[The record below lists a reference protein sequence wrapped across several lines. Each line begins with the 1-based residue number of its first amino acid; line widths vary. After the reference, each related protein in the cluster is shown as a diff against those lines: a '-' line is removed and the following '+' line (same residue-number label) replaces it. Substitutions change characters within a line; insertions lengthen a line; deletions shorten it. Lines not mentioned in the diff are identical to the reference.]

1 MDSTASAKRGTR
13 SKTGCA
19 TCRTRKL
26 KCDEIRP
33 VCARCSKSRL
43 KCDWDQPVR
52 RARTRVLTVNAPS
65 NRLLAPADASHAS
78 PHSTESV
85 IRDETR
91 SSVTSSSS
99 SSPRKALDVQSPLS
113 LVPSALSTA
122 HIPLSNALQLTPQ
135 DQQSFV
141 YVQNSVMVLRIG
153 KPFQWSNLS
162 YVYLNIASKYAGVMR
177 IFIAG
182 ASMELR
188 SRALLD
194 QFDGTLSSD
203 QYERA
208 RRLEHSATSHYHL
221 ALKDLSALVDHVSS
235 SQGSDDD
242 VDALFAMWF
251 LILHFGL
258 YDSQSIGASHVH
270 LEGIR
275 SFLKPYLK
283 SRGEHG
289 TATLPLASQQLLY
302 FISYMDVYLAFSSM
316 ASGKLWMDLLS
327 EDADSPVSYDGL
339 FYSARSCLPKLWG
352 PQYPVSE
359 LLDDLENYRPL
370 HLLHLCQ
377 KPKLS
382 ILNLAASPDMGRGDK
397 AGRQRLW
404 KELTKLGDEFADVL
418 ALADRVVDTGT
429 KRLIWTVYH
438 ASLEFYAL
446 QVLYSCLDP
455 DDEYPPWLQRV
466 VATVTS
472 IGYKAVKEDPRQLYR
487 LVWPLA
493 IAMIRTRDLVHRDW
507 LKDQL
512 LKAQI
517 LLPSFGLPGSVW
529 DGKGLLGQLLLEAN
543 HTCHSVATTADQR
556 LLQH

>member
-1 MDSTASAKRGTR
+1 MHNVPHPKGEMRRDSAHLRTMLQDSPEMRLEPTR
-13 SKTGCA
+13 
-19 TCRTRKL
+19 
-26 KCDEIRP
+26 
-33 VCARCSKSRL
+33 
-43 KCDWDQPVR
+43 
-52 RARTRVLTVNAPS
+52 
-65 NRLLAPADASHAS
+65 
-78 PHSTESV
+78 STESV
-85 IRDETR
+85 VSDRARPSFT
-91 SSVTSSSS
+91 S
-99 SSPRKALDVQSPLS
+99 SSPRLTLDVPSPVNF
-113 LVPSALSTA
+113 VPSALPTA
-122 HIPLSNALQLTPQ
+122 HIPLSNSLQLTLQ
-135 DQQSFV
+135 DQQSFM
-141 YVQNSVMVLRIG
+141 YVRDSVMVLRIG
-153 KPFQWSNLS
+153 KPFQWSSLS
-162 YVYLNIASKYAGVMR
+162 YIYLNIASKYAGVMR

-188 SRALLD
+188 SKTLLD
-194 QFDGTLSSD
+194 RHDGTLSSD

-208 RRLEHSATSHYHL
+208 RRLEHSARSHYHL
-221 ALKDLSALVDHVSS
+221 ALKDLSALVDHISFS
-235 SQGSDDD
+235 GGSDDD
-242 VDALFAMWF
+242 VNALFAMWF

-275 SFLKPYLK
+275 SFLQPYLK
-283 SRGEHG
+283 SCREQDK
-289 TATLPLASQQLLY
+289 TTLPLASQQLLY
-302 FISYMDVYLAFSSM
+302 YISYMDIYLAFSSM
-316 ASGKLWMDLLS
+316 AGGRLWMDLLS

-352 PQYPVSE
+352 TQYPISE

-370 HLLHLCQ
+370 HFLHLCQ

-382 ILNLAASPDMGRGDK
+382 ILNLATSSDMGRSDR
-397 AGRQRLW
+397 AGRQQLW

-418 ALADRVVDTGT
+418 ALADKVVDTGT
-429 KRLIWTVYH
+429 RRLIWTVYH

-446 QVLYSCLDP
+446 QVLYSSLDP
-455 DDEYPPWLQRV
+455 DDESPPWLDRV

-512 LKAQI
+512 LRAQI
-517 LLPSFGLPGSVW
+517 LLPSFGLPGSDW

-543 HTCHSVATTADQR
+543 RTCHTVATTADQR
-556 LLQH
+556 LLKG